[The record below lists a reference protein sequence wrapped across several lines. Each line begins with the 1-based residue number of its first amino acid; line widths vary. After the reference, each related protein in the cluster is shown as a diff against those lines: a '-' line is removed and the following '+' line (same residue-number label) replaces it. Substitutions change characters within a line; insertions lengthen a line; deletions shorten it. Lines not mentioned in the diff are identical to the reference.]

1 MRLSLPDKTSA
12 NHEPEEAEGM
22 MDEGEVEELAQVATG
37 GYYLALRVGFAF
49 PLEELN
55 RLPQTWVD
63 HYTRARFMVS
73 DPVIR
78 WCYAHTGVIRWSDI
92 TIDDPRQVL
101 AQARAFGLRHGVA
114 VSIFDG
120 GSGGQRSFGMFV
132 RGDRDFEERE
142 LDFLQREVERLH
154 DEKAPPTNLTAAEI
168 MALRL
173 VRDGKRLKQIAWEL
187 GVTEGAV
194 KQRLKNA
201 RLKLGAKTG
210 AEAISRAT
218 GFGLL

>member
-1 MRLSLPDKTSA
+1 
-12 NHEPEEAEGM
+12 
-22 MDEGEVEELAQVATG
+22 MDEGEVRELAKVAEG

-55 RLPQTWVD
+55 RLPPPWVE

-78 WCYAHTGVIRWSDI
+78 WCYAHTGAIRWADI
-92 TIDDPRQVL
+92 TLDDPRQVL

-114 VSIFDG
+114 VSTFD
-120 GSGGQRSFGMFV
+120 SNRGGQRSFGMFV
-132 RGDRDFEERE
+132 RGDRDFTEGE
-142 LDFLQREVERLH
+142 LDFLEREVKRLH
-154 DEKAPPTNLTAAEI
+154 SEKAPPTNLTAAEI
-168 MALRL
+168 LALQL

>member
-1 MRLSLPDKTSA
+1 M
-12 NHEPEEAEGM
+12 
-22 MDEGEVEELAQVATG
+22 VA
-37 GYYLALRVGFAF
+37 
-49 PLEELN
+49 
-55 RLPQTWVD
+55 
-63 HYTRARFMVS
+63 

-78 WCYAHTGVIRWSDI
+78 WCYANTGVIRWSDI
-92 TIDDPRQVL
+92 TIDDPRQVI
-101 AQARAFGLRHGVA
+101 AQARAFGLRFGVA
-114 VSIFDG
+114 VSVFDSNRG
-120 GSGGQRSFGMFV
+120 GPRSFGMFV
-132 RGDRDFEERE
+132 RGDRDFAEAE
-142 LDFLQREVERLH
+142 LDFLEHEVQRLH
-154 DEKAPPTNLTAAEI
+154 VEKAPPTNLTAAEI
-168 MALRL
+168 MALQL

>member
-1 MRLSLPDKTSA
+1 
-12 NHEPEEAEGM
+12 
-22 MDEGEVEELAQVATG
+22 MDEGEVRELAKVAAG

-55 RLPQTWVD
+55 RLPPPWVE

-92 TIDDPRQVL
+92 TLDDPRQVL
-101 AQARAFGLRHGVA
+101 AQARAFGLTYGVA
-114 VSIFDG
+114 VSVFD
-120 GSGGQRSFGMFV
+120 STRGGQRSFGMFV
-132 RGDRDFEERE
+132 RDKTDFSESDLE
-142 LDFLQREVERLH
+142 FLQREVARLH
-154 DEKAPPTNLTAAEI
+154 QDKAPPTNLTAAEI

>member
-1 MRLSLPDKTSA
+1 
-12 NHEPEEAEGM
+12 
-22 MDEGEVEELAQVATG
+22 
-37 GYYLALRVGFAF
+37 
-49 PLEELN
+49 
-55 RLPQTWVD
+55 
-63 HYTRARFMVS
+63 MVS

-78 WCYAHTGVIRWSDI
+78 WCYANTGVIRWSDI
-92 TIDDPRQVL
+92 TLDDPRQVL
-101 AQARAFGLRHGVA
+101 AQAKAFGLKYGVA
-114 VSIFDG
+114 ASIYD
-120 GSGGQRSFGMFV
+120 SQKAGQRSFGMFV
-132 RGDRDFEERE
+132 RADRDFADDE
-142 LDFLQREVERLH
+142 LDFLEREVRRLH
-154 DEKAPPTNLTAAEI
+154 DDKSPPTNLTSAEI

>member
-1 MRLSLPDKTSA
+1 LQLSLPDKTSA
-12 NHEPEEAEGM
+12 YHEPEEADGVMEE
-22 MDEGEVEELAQVATG
+22 DEVRELALVAPG
-37 GYYLALRVGFAF
+37 GYYLGLRVGFAF

-55 RLPQTWVD
+55 RLPQPWVD
-63 HYTRARFMVS
+63 HYTRARFMVA

-92 TIDDPRQVL
+92 TIDDPRQVI
-101 AQARAFGLRHGVA
+101 AQARAFGLRFGVA
-114 VSIFDG
+114 VSIFDSQRG
-120 GSGGQRSFGMFV
+120 GPRSFGMFV
-132 RGDRDFEERE
+132 RGDRDFLEGE
-142 LDFLQREVERLH
+142 LDFLEREVQRLH
-154 DEKAPPTNLTAAEI
+154 VEKAPPTNLTAAEI
-168 MALRL
+168 MALQL

>member
-1 MRLSLPDKTSA
+1 MSLSLSDKAPAYDDPTA
-12 NHEPEEAEGM
+12 LEGL
-22 MDEGEVEELAQVATG
+22 MDEGEVRELAMVAAG

-55 RLPQTWVD
+55 RLPPAWVE

-78 WCYAHTGVIRWSDI
+78 WCYANKGVIRWSDI
-92 TIDDPRQVL
+92 TLDDPRQVL
-101 AQARAFGLRHGVA
+101 AQARAFGLKFGVA
-114 VSIFDG
+114 VSVYDAQK
-120 GSGGQRSFGMFV
+120 GGQRSFGMFV
-132 RGDRDFEERE
+132 RTDRDFSEKE
-142 LDFLQREVERLH
+142 LDFLESEVRRLH
-154 DEKAPPTNLTAAEI
+154 DEKSPPTNLTAAEI

>member
-1 MRLSLPDKTSA
+1 
-12 NHEPEEAEGM
+12 
-22 MDEGEVEELAQVATG
+22 MDEGEVRELAKVAAG

-55 RLPQTWVD
+55 RLPSAWVD

-78 WCYAHTGVIRWSDI
+78 WCYANTGVIRWSDI
-92 TIDDPRQVL
+92 TLDDPRQVL
-101 AQARAFGLRHGVA
+101 AQARAFGLKYGVA
-114 VSIFDG
+114 ASVYDAQK
-120 GSGGQRSFGMFV
+120 GGQRSFGMFV
-132 RGDRDFEERE
+132 RADRDFTDGELDYLERE
-142 LDFLQREVERLH
+142 VRRLH
-154 DEKAPPTNLTAAEI
+154 DDKSPPTNLTAAEI